1 MSSAP
6 ATLSTP
12 VLLLA
17 MPQVL
22 DPFFHRSVVL
32 LVRHEDEGS
41 LGFIVNR
48 PTGIKV
54 NEILKGMEVDWQGR
68 EDVVAYFGGPVQPN
82 LGTVLFGPPSPPPVP
97 PAPAEDTEDGGDF
110 RGEAATEVLAGVSLT
125 QHVGDLSR
133 LAESPPEHFRLF
145 LGYAGWGAGQLIEE
159 ILRNDWLTAPA
170 RGDLIFAPDPDRVWS
185 AALESVGVDPATL
198 PSWTPSGNG
207 EETAN

>member
-1 MSSAP
+1 MTGAP
-6 ATLSTP
+6 AALSTP

-54 NEILKGMEVDWQGR
+54 NEILKGMEVHWQGR

-82 LGTVLFGPPSPPPVP
+82 LGTVLFGPPSRP
-97 PAPAEDTEDGGDF
+97 PAPAADAEAGGEF
-110 RGEAATEVLAGVSLT
+110 EGEATSEVLAGVSLT

-133 LAESPPEHFRLF
+133 LAESPPERFRLF
-145 LGYAGWGAGQLIEE
+145 LGYAGWGSGQLIEE